1 MPLNDNNSYFQK
13 VPIQRAKAN
22 SNNFTILMPR
32 GASGRK
38 ILGGQVL
45 NRLGPP
51 GGAKGCHTLQKSPNI
66 GGAAAPPDTPLIANV
81 RWKQELA

>member
-1 MPLNDNNSYFQK
+1 MVHS
-13 VPIQRAKAN
+13 IA
-22 SNNFTILMPR
+22 TIVVTR
-32 GASGRK
+32 GVSGRK

-66 GGAAAPPDTPLIANV
+66 GGEAAPLPLPDTLMTLTTFGTWYQTQGP
-81 RWKQELA
+81 RD